1 MMRLATIAGI
11 VLAATPAFAGQ
22 GFMCSGSEGV
32 SVSLPLGGGIGLT
45 VLSAKVEANGKV
57 WSTEAGQGIQIA
69 PAQSFGGS
77 DFDVFDFADPN
88 FNEILVEVRLFVGH
102 EDGSEPVFGGTLRV
116 KGAGAWAISCDV
128 G

>member
-1 MMRLATIAGI
+1 MMRLAMIA
-11 VLAATPAFAGQ
+11 VMLVATTPSFAGQ
-22 GFMCSGSEGV
+22 GFTCSGPDGV
-32 SVSLPLGGGIGLT
+32 SVYLPLGGGVGLT

-69 PAQSFGGS
+69 AAQSFGGS

-88 FNEILVEVRLFVGH
+88 LNETLVEVRLFVGH

-116 KGAGAWAISCDV
+116 KDVGAWAITCDV